1 VVSHCVASDED
12 GSDTAAL
19 LAATPT
25 LPPLR
30 VVGSTA
36 DSVGAEVCKTGP
48 PTPYS
53 KTLKNVLVVGDSVS
67 IGYTP
72 FVASVMAPTA
82 FVQHS
87 PWGGDGGAEETK

>member
-1 VVSHCVASDED
+1 MCVPSAPAD
-12 GSDTAAL
+12 GVFGS
-19 LAATPT
+19 PE
-25 LPPLR
+25 PPQWPF
-30 VVGSTA
+30 VVGSKA
-36 DSVGAEVCKTGP
+36 SVVGNEVCKTGP
-48 PTPYS
+48 PIPYS

-72 FVASVMAPTA
+72 YIAKMMADKA